1 MELNVE
7 ETMKRSAIHRYVDT
21 LQTDLGATGTVRFL
35 PEPQRSPSTSRLVSQ
50 NENRHTVARNL
61 KPRTKRQLKLILHDY
76 IQSPLVIFS
85 LLNRTSRLWTHSTK
99 ISLLAVPHAAHETV
113 GGSGVNQQKW
123 GGFLD
128 QSTIDQPPT
137 IIIFLLSLS
146 IVAVRMIS
154 TTRDLTKHRSLLI
167 FGCNCFFSS

>member
-76 IQSPLVIFS
+76 SFSRWSYFRYLIEQVDYGLTRLRSHFWPSLTQRTKRLVGLGSTNKNGAGFWI
-85 LLNRTSRLWTHSTK
+85 NRPSTN
-99 ISLLAVPHAAHETV
+99 H
-113 GGSGVNQQKW
+113 
-123 GGFLD
+123 
-128 QSTIDQPPT
+128 QP
-137 IIIFLLSLS
+137 S
-146 IVAVRMIS
+146 
-154 TTRDLTKHRSLLI
+154 
-167 FGCNCFFSS
+167 